1 MKTVIFILYCLIWTC
16 TVFAAVCGV
25 LLYIYGILLL
35 IRCEKVDI
43 FWSLIA
49 VQGAPAFL
57 IGLLILL
64 LSTLGCYGVLHEN
77 IILLAIYA
85 SFLLVFV
92 FVNTYIAKNVMEF
105 IRRPDD
111 LQTLL
116 SFLLLDGFTNKT
128 AQTPETMEDLQRKGK
143 CCGIYGPGEVRVL
156 VEGNFTTFRDEFCN
170 NNYADGCAAVISGE
184 VIEDF
189 LYLGYIYAV
198 SAIVMFVLAIIVFAT
213 LKTMRKYVNSKI

>member
-1 MKTVIFILYCLIWTC
+1 
-16 TVFAAVCGV
+16 
-25 LLYIYGILLL
+25 
-35 IRCEKVDI
+35 
-43 FWSLIA
+43 
-49 VQGAPAFL
+49 
-57 IGLLILL
+57 
-64 LSTLGCYGVLHEN
+64 
-77 IILLAIYA
+77 
-85 SFLLVFV
+85 
-92 FVNTYIAKNVMEF
+92 MEL

-116 SFLLLDGFTNKT
+116 SSLLLDGFTNKT
-128 AQTPETMEDLQRKGK
+128 AQTPETMEDLQAKVTLFGLWLFSIIQYNLQGK

-198 SAIVMFVLAIIVFAT
+198 SAIVMVT
-213 LKTMRKYVNSKI
+213 